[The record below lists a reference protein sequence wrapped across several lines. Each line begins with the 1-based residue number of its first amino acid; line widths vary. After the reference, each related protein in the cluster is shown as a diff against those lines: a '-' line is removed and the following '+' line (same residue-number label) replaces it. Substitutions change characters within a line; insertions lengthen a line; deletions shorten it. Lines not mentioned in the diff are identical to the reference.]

1 MAYDSSRPLDDFLTC
16 PSKSPLLMLV
26 SSSSADSYAHILMP
40 LLILV
45 ASVYVDAESGD
56 GKADVDS
63 GSDGDAYYHY
73 APVLSVFLELVFC
86 I

>member
-1 MAYDSSRPLDDFLTC
+1 
-16 PSKSPLLMLV
+16 
-26 SSSSADSYAHILMP
+26 MP

-73 APVLSVFLELVFC
+73 APVLSVKFFFH
-86 I
+86 

>member
-1 MAYDSSRPLDDFLTC
+1 
-16 PSKSPLLMLV
+16 
-26 SSSSADSYAHILMP
+26 MP

-73 APVLSVFLELVFC
+73 APVLSVKFFFHWFFVSENQTLDFGPDPTLPSPSARAILASSC
-86 I
+86 

>member
-1 MAYDSSRPLDDFLTC
+1 
-16 PSKSPLLMLV
+16 
-26 SSSSADSYAHILMP
+26 MP
-40 LLILV
+40 LSILV

-73 APVLSVFLELVFC
+73 APVFSVKFFVELVFC